1 MTLFIADNSN
11 HIPESLTDLM
21 IPSYPLYYPLI
32 TFFFIP
38 TRPIYS
44 LILLPDS
51 SYHHSLPSYLLNLV
65 YLSIFTF
72 SPDYNK

>member
-1 MTLFIADNSN
+1 MTLLIADNSN
-11 HIPESLTDLM
+11 HIPESLTDHI

-51 SYHHSLPSYLLNLV
+51 SYHLSLPFYLLNLV
-65 YLSIFTF
+65 CLNMFTF